1 MELHIRRAVAADLE
15 RLTSIYNQ
23 AVEAGYCTCDTESF
37 SEQERAAWFSV
48 NENERTPVFIG
59 EIEGKV
65 VGYAYLSLYRG
76 GRPAVK
82 DTAEISYY
90 LDFDYIGKGIGGKLF
105 EYTLQTAKILG
116 YENLVA
122 ILLSCNEASI
132 GLLEK
137 FGFEEW
143 GRMKDVAHINGAVH
157 SHLYY
162 GKKI

>member
-1 MELHIRRAVAADLE
+1 MELHIRRAAAKDLG
-15 RLTSIYNQ
+15 RLSDIYNQ
-23 AVEAGYCTCDTESF
+23 AVNAGYCTCDTQNF
-37 SEQERAAWFSV
+37 SEEERRGWFAV
-48 NENERTPVFIG
+48 NENDRTPVFVG
-59 EIEGKV
+59 EAEGMV
-65 VGYAYLSLYRG
+65 IGYAYLSLYRG

-90 LDFDYIGKGIGGKLF
+90 LDFDYLGKGIGKALF
-105 EYTLQTAKILG
+105 EHTVNAAKDLG

-132 GLLEK
+132 GLLKK

-143 GRMKDVAHINGAVH
+143 GRMPDIAHTKGAVH

>member
-1 MELHIRRAVAADLE
+1 MDLHIRRAVPSDLG
-15 RLTSIYNQ
+15 RLTDIYNQ
-23 AVEAGYCTCDTESF
+23 AVTAGYCTCDTESF
-37 SEQERAAWFSV
+37 SEEERKGWFSV
-48 NENERTPVFIG
+48 NDNDRTPVFVG
-59 EIEGKV
+59 EVDGAVI
-65 VGYAYLSLYRG
+65 GYAYLSLYRG

-90 LDFDYIGKGIGGKLF
+90 LDFDYTGKGIGKKLF
-105 EYTLQTAKILG
+105 EHTLEAAKTLG

-143 GRMKDVAHINGAVH
+143 GSMPNIAHTNGGVH